1 MIPYDPVSS
10 PSVTTVQAQAP
21 DHKQVDSAAD
31 RVLDAGDRDFM
42 KDNYEKRMDVFAKE
56 ISGQSREFQ
65 AELINTILDRDGGA
79 FKSWMHSDRLN
90 WMTSDGDISQ
100 HEKSEVYAA
109 FAEGIDRGQI
119 DAGKIDAGFVRGSQ
133 NPGLIGQYMDAQ
145 NLNDNSGFRRAMVA
159 FSGLS
164 SCEMQTFITNDAN
177 QALMQRFEKAVQGH
191 QDWYESLVNDYVAS
205 GGGYAKV
212 YEGEV
217 EFSKEQLISMR
228 SAFLADDGLHTSG
241 ELLLAYP
248 DRMERNER
256 VTEQYH
262 ELSTGMSEILGKD
275 NANWATF
282 AQWASDEIGRNLDG
296 TLGIAL
302 GEMGGN
308 PKYWLSVGN
317 TMLSS
322 DISPSFKHFVDTFG
336 GGKNRDMSFEQ
347 FWSGFENKYAGREL
361 TYTDGRDTQ
370 LDMKNAFKA
379 YYDSMKLKDG
389 EAAIT
394 DPAQLADSKDHRGEL
409 MLYANSLI
417 GLQEQDIINKDISNG
432 MRGFGIVNPGG
443 FGEHWIDLHVPDR
456 DGKGGREINLNLDM
470 KNSDN
475 RVNFDSGR
483 EFVTADGRTI
493 KLGDEV
499 RTRLNGLDGNPNNE
513 DETDINNADTNH
525 WESYSQRMGT
535 IYHLFANSQR
545 DGELFLDARDVF
557 DSRAKDLNNN
567 PWRS

>member
-21 DHKQVDSAAD
+21 DPKQVDSAAD

-145 NLNDNSGFRRAMVA
+145 NLNDNGGFRRAMVA

-191 QDWYESLVNDYVAS
+191 QDWYESLVEDYTVAS
-205 GGGYAKV
+205 KGYSKV
-212 YEGEV
+212 FEGEV
-217 EFSKEQLISMR
+217 EFSKEQLMAMR

-322 DISPSFKHFVDTFG
+322 DISP
-336 GGKNRDMSFEQ
+336 
-347 FWSGFENKYAGREL
+347 
-361 TYTDGRDTQ
+361 
-370 LDMKNAFKA
+370 
-379 YYDSMKLKDG
+379 
-389 EAAIT
+389 
-394 DPAQLADSKDHRGEL
+394 
-409 MLYANSLI
+409 
-417 GLQEQDIINKDISNG
+417 
-432 MRGFGIVNPGG
+432 
-443 FGEHWIDLHVPDR
+443 
-456 DGKGGREINLNLDM
+456 
-470 KNSDN
+470 
-475 RVNFDSGR
+475 
-483 EFVTADGRTI
+483 
-493 KLGDEV
+493 
-499 RTRLNGLDGNPNNE
+499 
-513 DETDINNADTNH
+513 
-525 WESYSQRMGT
+525 
-535 IYHLFANSQR
+535 
-545 DGELFLDARDVF
+545 
-557 DSRAKDLNNN
+557 
-567 PWRS
+567 